1 MLVEKFYVTFHNL
14 EGGKNMSRIGKL
26 PITLPAGVE
35 VNVKGTEVS
44 VKGKLGSLSETID
57 SDIIVKVEDG
67 VVNVSRPTDQKRHR
81 ALHGLYRSL
90 IANMVKGVSEGYKT
104 EQELVGVG
112 YRASNKGQLLE
123 LALGYSHNVVFELPT
138 EIKITTTSEKGQ
150 NPKVI
155 LESSDKQL
163 IGMVAAKIRSLRKP
177 EPYKGKGIKFAG
189 EILRRKAGKSASKK

>member
-1 MLVEKFYVTFHNL
+1 
-14 EGGKNMSRIGKL
+14 MSRIGKL
-26 PITLPAGVE
+26 PITVPAGVE
-35 VNVKGTEVS
+35 VNITGTKVS

-57 SDIIVKVEDG
+57 ADIIVKLEDG
-67 VVNVSRPTDQKRHR
+67 VINVSRPTDQKRHR

-123 LALGYSHNVVFELPT
+123 LSLGYSHNVVFELPD
-138 EIKITTTSEKGQ
+138 EIKITTASEKGK
-150 NPKVI
+150 NPSVI